1 MVGINQFL
9 LFPDV
14 LGGYVSLKQAMKSL
28 LPEIFDTNSSQDEGS
43 SNDPKDSNAPDFE
56 DESMKLIL
64 VRVQGIELDMDIP
77 FFWVANCLKNPEF
90 YLHICLLISEQ
101 PKLR

>member
-1 MVGINQFL
+1 M
-9 LFPDV
+9 
-14 LGGYVSLKQAMKSL
+14 SLKQAMRSL
-28 LPEIFDTNSSQDEGS
+28 LPEIFYTNSSQDEGS
-43 SNDPKDSNAPDFE
+43 SKDLKDTKNTPDFE
-56 DESMKLIL
+56 DEDAKLRL

-90 YLHICLLISEQ
+90 YLHICVFISEQ